1 MKNAKRINTIDCIA
15 FFLVLTLF
23 QVFGAVNQY
32 LELTFSI
39 LLLIFEIRK
48 KGTFGILIK
57 NRYYIWMLF
66 F

>member
-48 KGTFGILIK
+48 KE
-57 NRYYIWMLF
+57 RSEY
-66 F
+66 